1 MCSMMLLLIMLL
13 LCMSV
18 CGVFGCFASEFGT
31 SAEAISNVV
40 IQVEAFF
47 LEVIVCRVLLLVYFL
62 LIVVC

>member
-1 MCSMMLLLIMLL
+1 
-13 LCMSV
+13 MSV